1 MSSVAIFENDLIGL
15 DRTNT
20 INAYYTRDISMNI
33 NNTKQITDCCKKLGY
48 FCINEEDEEKAY
60 IKSKIIEYV
69 KLNIYTDTIKANL
82 SDVVSGIREGVDYEK
97 FKNWLSERIQ
107 RSNELCVYKNDTD
120 THNFYSSLTLE
131 ELIYLGY

>member
-48 FCINEEDEEKAY
+48 FCIDEEDEEKAY

-69 KLNIYTDTIKANL
+69 KSNIYQDTIRANL
-82 SDVVSGIREGVDYEK
+82 SDVISGIKDGEDYEK
-97 FKNWLSERIQ
+97 FKKSLSQRIQ
-107 RSNELCVYKNDTD
+107 RSNELYVHKNDTD
-120 THNFYSSLTLE
+120 TYNFYSSLTLE